1 MNVLIIS
8 ECDKKALTQTRR
20 ILDQFAERRGERT
33 WATPITRDGLDTLR
47 RLLRQSARKNT
58 AVACHWIRGLDHS
71 ELLWVVGDRNRFNTQ
86 GTVPTNTTQRNILRG
101 NDENDWHTGQDI
113 HLLAALAAL
122 LHDLGKASRA
132 FQMRLRGEL
141 TTADGHPE
149 RNQYRHEWVSLRLFE
164 AFVGSDD
171 DATWLARLAN
181 PTPEDDATWLDWQ
194 AGRLQRDGMDAN
206 VRPPFRRLAHA
217 PLAQAIA
224 WLVLTHHRLP
234 VAPAKDDQAE
244 AHHRLG
250 NKVAW
255 VGSPDTLHRVLEQ
268 VGADWNER
276 IDGGDPAPDP
286 GRHLPL
292 YWHFEPHGL
301 PVTTEAWRQHAAKL
315 AQRLQALSAQP
326 GKGDWLGNP
335 YVMHIARLSLM
346 LADHH
351 YSSLG
356 VDKATGQ
363 PVAGRVPGQ
372 TDYPLFA
379 NTHDSVPRHSK
390 GQNNGHGNGHRYPHQ
405 LNQTLDEH
413 LLGVARHSATVTHA
427 LPKFETHLP
436 RLGECKPLKKR
447 AKDERFRWQNQ
458 AADLAATLRTRS
470 AEHGAFIVNLAST
483 GCGKTLGN
491 ARIMYALADPAQGM
505 RCAFAM
511 GLRTLTLQ
519 TGRAF
524 RDLLGLADD
533 ELAIRVG
540 GSASRALFEH
550 HERMAEQRGSASAQA
565 LVEEDGHVVFEGNH
579 AAHPVLQRVLHDPQ
593 AAKLLVAPLL
603 VCTIDHLT
611 PATESQ
617 RGGRQIA
624 PMLRLMSGDLVL
636 DEPDDFDLADLPA
649 LTRLVHWAGL
659 LGARV
664 LLSSATLPPALVG
677 GLFAAYRAGRTQFA
691 RNRGQRP
698 GVPAPGSP
706 AICCLWVDEFGT
718 QAADCAD
725 NKTFASAHHLF
736 ATRRTQHLAQAAE
749 REVRRRATLIQ
760 LDMGKLPA
768 RDHAARFAQVA
779 LEAALALHA
788 RHHTLDPH
796 SSTADGKRVSFGLI
810 RMANI
815 EPLVNVA
822 LALYQQG
829 APQGVRIHL
838 CTYHSQYPLLLR
850 SAIEQQLDQAL
861 NRRPGA
867 DGSEAVFSLPDI
879 RERINAHPE
888 ADHLFIVLGSPVTEV
903 GRDHDY
909 DWAVVEP
916 SSMRSLIQLAGRV
929 RRHRTG
935 ACTSP
940 NLSVLATNLR
950 HWKNHD
956 PGKPAFCKPGYE
968 AGKAPFKPGM
978 EAKSMLLNSHDLH
991 TLLRPHERDVIDSR
1005 PRLLAAVPPDFQRN
1019 DRLVDLEHA
1028 CMRDTMLPNPNLLNA
1043 ASWWHLPAADAL
1055 LTAVLPQQQPFRHDT
1070 TPTED
1075 VVLVPNGDGDDYV
1088 LKLLVP
1094 ASGKTPGGS
1103 RHTTTAIESA
1113 HLEHRIPDEQ
1123 VQGPGIAPWGQT
1135 DYMAGLHTLA
1145 ASMDISIET
1154 CAYRFGGVTL
1164 RYEKN
1169 SGSGWRFHPALG
1181 FTAWAG

>member
-1 MNVLIIS
+1 MNVLLIS

-71 ELLWVVGDRNRFNTQ
+71 ELLWVVGDRSRFNTQ
-86 GTVPTNTTQRNILRG
+86 GAVPTNTTARNVLRS

-122 LHDLGKASRA
+122 LHDLGKASQA
-132 FQMRLRGEL
+132 FQMRLRGQL
-141 TTADGHPE
+141 TTADGRPE

-164 AFVGSDD
+164 AFVGKDD

-181 PTPEDDATWLDWQ
+181 PTAEDDATWLDWQ
-194 AGRLQRDGMDAN
+194 GGRLQRDGM
-206 VRPPFRRLAHA
+206 VTSSQPPCQPPFVRLAHA

-234 VAPAKDDQAE
+234 VAPPKDDQKE

-276 IDGGDPAPDP
+276 TDGGDPDH
-286 GRHLPL
+286 HLPL
-292 YWHFEPHGL
+292 YWRFDPHGL
-301 PVTTEAWRQHAAKL
+301 PVTTDAWRKQAAKL
-315 AQRLQALSAQP
+315 ALRLLTLRSQP
-326 GKGDWLGNP
+326 GKGNGLDDWLGNP

-356 VDKATGQ
+356 LNKTTGQ

-379 NTHDSVPRHSK
+379 NTHDSVPRRSH
-390 GQNNGHGNGHRYPHQ
+390 GQNSGHCDPHQ
-405 LNQTLDEH
+405 RNQTLDEH

-436 RLGECKPLKKR
+436 RLGDCKPLKKR
-447 AKDERFRWQNQ
+447 AKDERFRWQDK
-458 AADLAATLRTRS
+458 AADLAASLRTRS
-470 AEHGAFIVNLAST
+470 AEQGAFIVNLAST

-550 HERMAEQRGSASAQA
+550 HERLAEQRGSASAQA

-579 AAHPVLQRVLHDPQ
+579 EAHPVLQRVLHDPQ

-664 LLSSATLPPALVG
+664 LLSSATLPPALVA
-677 GLFAAYRAGRTQFA
+677 GLFAAYQAGRTQFA

-698 GVPAPGSP
+698 GVSVPTSP

-718 QAADCAD
+718 HAADCPD

-749 REVRRRATLIQ
+749 REVRRRATLIP
-760 LDMGKLPA
+760 LDMGKLPV
-768 RDHAARFAQVA
+768 RDHAARFAQLVR
-779 LEAALALHA
+779 EAALALHA
-788 RHHTLDPH
+788 GHHSIDPRSS
-796 SSTADGKRVSFGLI
+796 SSTGGGKRVSFGLI

-861 NRRPGA
+861 NRRQP
-867 DGSEAVFSLPDI
+867 DAVFSLPDI
-879 RERINAHPE
+879 RQRIDAHPE

-956 PGKPAFCKPGYE
+956 PSKPAFCKPGFE
-968 AGKAPFKPGM
+968 ATHF
-978 EAKSMLLNSHDLH
+978 LLNSHDLH

-1005 PRLLAAVPPDFQRN
+1005 PRLLAAMPADFKRN
-1019 DRLVDLEHA
+1019 DRLVDLQHA
-1028 CMRDTMLPNPNLLNA
+1028 CMRDTMLPSATCLNA
-1043 ASWWHLPAADAL
+1043 ASWWHLPVADAL

-1075 VVLVPNGDGDDYV
+1075 VVLAPNDDGDDYV

-1094 ASGKTPGGS
+1094 AQGKSAGGHP
-1103 RHTTTAIESA
+1103 RTTALESA

-1135 DYMAGLHTLA
+1135 DYLA
-1145 ASMDISIET
+1145 ALHALADSMEISIEN

-1164 RYEKN
+1164 RYDKE
-1169 SGSGWRFHPALG
+1169 SGTKWRFHPALG